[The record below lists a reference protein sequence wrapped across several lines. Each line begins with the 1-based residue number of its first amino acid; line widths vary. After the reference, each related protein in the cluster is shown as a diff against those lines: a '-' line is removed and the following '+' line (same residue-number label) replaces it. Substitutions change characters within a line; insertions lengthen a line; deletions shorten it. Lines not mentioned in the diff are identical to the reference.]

1 MKTIKKTGLFFSLIL
16 TTTLLIA
23 SECTQMKRNYEAAE
37 QAHETSVNN
46 NHDART
52 RYRLVNTAIDKA
64 VALLA
69 YCHDDVSLS
78 EQYLLRT
85 RLKKLDKQRS
95 VLASAAIDEYRLK
108 YGVKPKI
115 QTIYQD
121 SRDTTTRSRST
132 LPPPGRQPFPPVI
145 QPAMPPVLR

>member
-23 SECTQMKRNYEAAE
+23 SECTQMKNNYEAAE
-37 QAHETSVNN
+37 KAYETSANN

-69 YCHDDVSLS
+69 YCHDETSLS
-78 EQYLLRT
+78 GQYLLRT

-95 VLASAAIDEYRLK
+95 ALASAAIDEYRLK
-108 YGVKPKI
+108 YDIRPKT

-121 SRDTTTRSRST
+121 RRNRTTPSRST
-132 LPPPGRQPFPPVI
+132 LPLPSRQPFPPVT

>member
-1 MKTIKKTGLFFSLIL
+1 MKTIKKTGLLFSLIL
-16 TTTLLIA
+16 TAAFLHA
-23 SECTQMKRNYEAAE
+23 GECIQLKNSYEEAGKAYE
-37 QAHETSVNN
+37 KSVKN
-46 NHDART
+46 NHDARK
-52 RYRLVNTAIDKA
+52 RYRLINTAIDKA

-69 YCHDDVSLS
+69 YCHDETSLS

-95 VLASAAIDEYRLK
+95 SLASAAIDEYRLK
-108 YGVKPKI
+108 YGIRPKI

-121 SRDTTTRSRST
+121 RRNRTTPSRST
-132 LPPPGRQPFPPVI
+132 LPLPSRQPFPPVT